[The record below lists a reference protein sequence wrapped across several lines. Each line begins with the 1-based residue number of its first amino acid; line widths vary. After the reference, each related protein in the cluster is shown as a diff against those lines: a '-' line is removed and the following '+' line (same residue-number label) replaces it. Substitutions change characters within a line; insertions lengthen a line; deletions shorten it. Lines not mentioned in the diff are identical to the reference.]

1 VAAAVAAGAL
11 ALVPIR
17 TRDDRPDDAT
27 TLAAA
32 PDARRATKGDA
43 DAAAALDAE
52 AGAGSTLAATPKIG
66 DFRDYDELEGAVR
79 QRLAPTALAAS
90 PSASPTTVTSAPVTT
105 TTAVAPASGTGGDA
119 AATEQAAASCPA
131 PPPGA
136 TTSSSGDA
144 AVVYGGA
151 ATVDGRPY
159 TVDVTEDDAGNRTM
173 TVRDPD
179 ADCHVVDERD
189 L

>member
-1 VAAAVAAGAL
+1 VTGKWTDFL
-11 ALVPIR
+11 RGKFP
-17 TRDDRPDDAT
+17 
-27 TLAAA
+27 
-32 PDARRATKGDA
+32 
-43 DAAAALDAE
+43 AE
-52 AGAGSTLAATPKIG
+52 FAKQTG
-66 DFRDYDELEGAVR
+66 
-79 QRLAPTALAAS
+79 
-90 PSASPTTVTSAPVTT
+90 
-105 TTAVAPASGTGGDA
+105 GTGGDA